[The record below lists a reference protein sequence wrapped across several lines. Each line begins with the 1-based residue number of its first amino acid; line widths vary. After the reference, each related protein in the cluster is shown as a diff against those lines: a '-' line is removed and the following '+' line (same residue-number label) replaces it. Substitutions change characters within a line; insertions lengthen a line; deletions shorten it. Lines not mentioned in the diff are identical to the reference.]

1 MTNPASTGS
10 AYSAFGARLYTSY
23 LEGSTIAV
31 TGSVCRSVHNNT
43 DMQWLFD
50 NSRIGESHQ
59 RCRASQ
65 VAITV
70 TALALKGNL
79 TSVRKAAPAA
89 GARRRRNA
97 PASVLVS
104 RA

>member
-1 MTNPASTGS
+1 
-10 AYSAFGARLYTSY
+10 
-23 LEGSTIAV
+23 
-31 TGSVCRSVHNNT
+31 
-43 DMQWLFD
+43 
-50 NSRIGESHQ
+50 
-59 RCRASQ
+59 

-89 GARRRRNA
+89 DARRRRNA

>member
-1 MTNPASTGS
+1 MALQQ
-10 AYSAFGARLYTSY
+10 F
-23 LEGSTIAV
+23 
-31 TGSVCRSVHNNT
+31 
-43 DMQWLFD
+43 
-50 NSRIGESHQ
+50 RIGESHQ
-59 RCRASQ
+59 RCLASQ

-89 GARRRRNA
+89 DARRRRNA
-97 PASVLVS
+97 PASMLVS